1 MVNLVLFI
9 DLSALV
15 LNFNSVRGALESW
28 SWSWSRKDITLVYKD
43 LECQVLVFFFFFC
56 L

>member
-15 LNFNSVRGALESW
+15 LNFNSVRGALEP
-28 SWSWSRKDITLVYKD
+28 WSRKDITLVYKD
-43 LECQVLVFFFFFC
+43 LECEVLVFFC